1 MQVLL
6 RPAAA
11 KYLDRLGEPN
21 RSRIKAA
28 FEDLSKEPPKGDI
41 ESFVGRKGYFRLRVG
56 GFRALYRI
64 EANVIIVTNIDPR
77 GQVYKKK
84 NRGKK

>member
-6 RPAAA
+6 RPVVA
-11 KYLDRLGEPN
+11 KYLGRLGNPHKD
-21 RSRIKAA
+21 RIKAT
-28 FEDLSKEPPKGDI
+28 FEDLSKEPPEGDI
-41 ESFVGRKGYFRLRVG
+41 RPVIGRRGYFRLRIG
-56 GFRALYRI
+56 EFRALYRI
-64 EANVIIVTNIDPR
+64 EGHTIFVTNIDPR